1 MGREGYL
8 VYKKLQAIKK
18 KSVALPIIKVPVC
31 ISWCSTNNIIKYI
44 SKLS

>member
-18 KSVALPIIKVPVC
+18 KI
-31 ISWCSTNNIIKYI
+31 CSTTYNKSTSMHLLVLNKQYNQVHQ
-44 SKLS
+44 